1 MSFPQS
7 PSILKEVD
15 PLLNEHEAAVL
26 LGVSVRTLQN
36 WRLRGGGPP
45 YQKLGSAVRYS
56 TFKLRAWI
64 ECRSRLNTSD
74 PGQPPKTGPDSYGVA
89 H

>member
-1 MSFPQS
+1 MPIPQT
-7 PSILKEVD
+7 PQTIKEID
-15 PLLNEHEAAVL
+15 PLLNEHEAAAP

-56 TFKLRAWI
+56 TSKLHEWI
-64 ECRSRLNTSD
+64 ECRSRMNTSD
-74 PGQPPKTGPDSYGVA
+74 LGSSEPGPLDAGA

>member
-1 MSFPQS
+1 VSTPQP
-7 PSILKEVD
+7 PSNFKEID
-15 PLLNEHEAAVL
+15 PLLNEHEAAAL

-56 TFKLRAWI
+56 LVKLRQWI
-64 ECRSRLNTSD
+64 ENGSRSNTSD
-74 PGQPPKTGPDSYGVA
+74 PGLSPEIEPADAS
-89 H
+89 

>member
-1 MSFPQS
+1 MSIIQT
-7 PSILKEVD
+7 PSHLNSID
-15 PLLNEHEAAVL
+15 PLLNEHEAAAL

-56 TFKLRAWI
+56 TAKLHEWI
-64 ECRSRLNTSD
+64 ECRSRVNTSD
-74 PGQPPKTGPDSYGVA
+74 LGSSEPGALDAGA
-89 H
+89 R